1 MLKFAGFDI
10 YLYFVYAVSQQW
22 RLWFLAVGFILL
34 LLAPSISSW
43 VHFYYST
50 SMVIGVFMVIIFL
63 LFQVLFIFI
72 FKSSLFQMVLVLG
85 LVLFLF
91 LLFLVLNFSLPYES

>member
-1 MLKFAGFDI
+1 MLKFAGSDI
-10 YLYFVYAVSQQW
+10 YLYFVCAVSQQW

-63 LFQVLFIFI
+63 LFQVLF
-72 FKSSLFQMVLVLG
+72 FKSSLFQLVLVLG

-91 LLFLVLNFSLPYES
+91 LLLLALNFSLRYKS

>member
-63 LFQVLFIFI
+63 LFQVLFLY
-72 FKSSLFQMVLVLG
+72 KSSLFQMVLVLG

-91 LLFLVLNFSLPYES
+91 LLFLVLDFSLPYES